1 MLRPNGEEEVVEVVW
16 NRMAVCSLVVV
27 EVEDVM
33 RNVALES
40 V

>member
-1 MLRPNGEEEVVEVVW
+1 MRPSEEEEAEGVVLT
-16 NRMAVCSLVVV
+16 RMAVCSLVVV

-33 RNVALES
+33 MNVALES